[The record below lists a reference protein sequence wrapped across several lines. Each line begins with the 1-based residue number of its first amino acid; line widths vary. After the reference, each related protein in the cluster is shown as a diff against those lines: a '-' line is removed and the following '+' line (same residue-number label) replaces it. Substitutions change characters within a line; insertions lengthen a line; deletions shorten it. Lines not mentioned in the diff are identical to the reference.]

1 LLRGLHRSLLWRQ
14 RRPRRR
20 LLHRLLQRLLLGW
33 LLLRR
38 LLQRHRQRRL
48 FRRLLRLPLLRRRLL
63 LQRRLQRHV
72 LWRLKLRPLL
82 LRRLLRCG
90 RADAAALRCVRVCA
104 AEVRKVRAK
113 VDIEEMPA
121 GALPESA
128 QDSSPAL
135 VARAA
140 MHRGHGDGRVPL
152 PRALGT
158 TGTGASRPP

>member
-38 LLQRHRQRRL
+38 L
-48 FRRLLRLPLLRRRLL
+48 
-63 LQRRLQRHV
+63 QRHV
-72 LWRLKLRPLL
+72 LRRLQLRPLL

-128 QDSSPAL
+128 QDSGPAL

-152 PRALGT
+152 PQSLGT